1 MATVATLS
9 LQNFIYR
16 IMESN
21 TFKRLTTRY
30 FIPGAILMAFVVY
43 FGTMASNTVTPTD
56 LLNSISTDTITRTST
71 SETQSPMLTWKDIL
85 ALAQKGN
92 PKPDRK
98 VVKTEAEWKAQ
109 LTEEQFYVMRKKGT
123 ERPFSTE
130 MCSRFEPGI
139 YACAGCGTPMFDSE
153 TKYQSGTGWPSFS
166 LPLKDN
172 VVSYVMDNTLGMT
185 RIEAVCSTCDGHLGH
200 VFPDGPQPSGLRFCI
215 NAASLKKVEL

>member
-1 MATVATLS
+1 MKTDS
-9 LQNFIYR
+9 LK
-16 IMESN
+16 S
-21 TFKRLTTRY
+21 LTTRY
-30 FIPGAILMAFVVY
+30 FIPGLLLVALGMFLSTIVANTSGSVDM
-43 FGTMASNTVTPTD
+43 SNTISDT
-56 LLNSISTDTITRTST
+56 SISVPST
-71 SETQSPMLTWKDIL
+71 SETQSPMLTWKDII
-85 ALAQKGN
+85 ALAQNGN
-92 PKPDRK
+92 PEPDRR
-98 VVKTEAEWKAQ
+98 VVKTEAEWKTH

-166 LPLKDN
+166 LPLKEN

-185 RIEAVCSTCDGHLGH
+185 RIEAVCSTCDSHLGH

-215 NAASLKKVEL
+215 NAASLKKSEL